1 MKLKSSETVFAV
13 ICLCAAIVAVM
24 MIIVVRERTTESE
37 ITVSRYDPSYNGEVY
52 DVAVINSASLED
64 FTQIGGIGQ
73 VKAGDIIAYREAIGG
88 FTRAS
93 QLMDVNGISD
103 ALYQRIIEYFYLNV
117 QQEHKNTS
125 ASDNST
131 TQSTTSS
138 QDITS
143 ETEISSTPVTTK
155 GKEETKKPSAT
166 SAEATQTTEKVM
178 RVVNI
183 NSADADEI
191 ADALLI
197 DKELAEEIIS
207 LRDRIHYFSVVQELD
222 LCDGMTAEIYKRIKD
237 YVVID

>member
-1 MKLKSSETVFAV
+1 MKLRSSETVFAV
-13 ICLCAAIVAVM
+13 ICLCAAIVAVV
-24 MIIVVRERTTESE
+24 MIIVVRGRTAESE
-37 ITVSRYDPSYNGEVY
+37 LTINRSDTSDGVEVY

-64 FTQIGGIGQ
+64 FTQISGIGQ

-117 QQEHKNTS
+117 RQEPENTTVPDS
-125 ASDNST
+125 ST
-131 TQSTTSS
+131 TESIASS
-138 QDITS
+138 HYITS
-143 ETEISSTPVTTK
+143 ETETSSTPVTTK
-155 GKEETKKPSAT
+155 GKEEKKPSAT

-197 DKELAEEIIS
+197 DLELAEEIIS